1 MSATILSADAAKA
14 ANIQLTEGYKG
25 SQALNDT
32 LVAYRANRRQGN
44 AHTKNRSEVAGSGK
58 KLWNQKGTGNA
69 RMGSKRSPIWSGGG
83 VVFGPRNTT
92 IWAKKIPKGTKKLAL
107 RAALTA
113 RILDGEVLTTG
124 AFSVADGKTKSFIA
138 AVNSLTTAK
147 NVLLIGTGFDELTF
161 RAGRNVQNV
170 QLISADD
177 VNAEH
182 LLRFRSVV
190 VTGDALETLAK
201 RTA

>member
-1 MSATILSADAAKA
+1 MSATVLS
-14 ANIQLTEGYKG
+14 TESARQASLNLVEGHQGK
-25 SQALNDT
+25 QALNDV

-83 VVFGPRNTT
+83 VVFGPRTRDYSKTT
-92 IWAKKIPKGTKKLAL
+92 TKGVRKLAL
-107 RAALTA
+107 RTALTA
-113 RILDGEVLTTG
+113 RINDGAILTVESF
-124 AFSVADGKTKSFIA
+124 AVADGKTKSFISTVKGLA
-138 AVNSLTTAK
+138 TAEK
-147 NVLLIGTGFDELTF
+147 VLVVGQAFDELTF

-170 QLISADD
+170 QLISADE

-182 LLRFRSVV
+182 LLRYAQVL
-190 VTGDALETLAK
+190 VTTEALATLAR